1 MKVFNELRN
10 LYQEKEQNNLVI
22 FVGAGISENY
32 ANIKD
37 GKKFPSWKTLVD
49 SLVPDDMDKTTI
61 IDSLKI
67 AQIFQ
72 DNYSKEALAYKVKEL
87 FPQDYDSHEIHQL
100 IFDLEPAHV
109 LTTNYDHLLEKAL
122 QVNGLDN
129 KYHIID
135 ADEAIPLSR
144 SKQNLLV
151 KAHGDICR
159 GNIVLSEQDYNEYE
173 QKFPLILSFIRYV
186 FSKHKVL
193 FIGFSLSDP
202 NFNKILFWVKNILDE
217 NSIKH
222 TVILHNDI
230 SESERIYFEKKS
242 VRVLTKN
249 EIIGEII
256 DQDSIKRGNELY
268 LLESLEFI
276 KKGYPNRLYSIKN
289 RLNILK
295 KNLQHARYF
304 KYLIPEIV
312 SSFFWNT
319 ELQFDHYEL
328 AESLESNGQKE
339 KRYPWLANIYSI
351 DSEFNLIHTICNDS
365 EELDKEFYD
374 EYLNDLVEV
383 FLLSNIGSISYSNAP
398 EYQKIFLQPFN
409 ELYKLPK
416 NAEFELTYQLESD
429 KFVDLDRSFEKNSPI
444 YNSLCLANDDYFMR
458 YLLGDTSAYDLAKKE
473 SYSDVNEKY
482 LYYFRLHY
490 LTSGSWI
497 GEYTKDKKLHESI
510 FMSMEQYSQKV
521 FTSLHHVEF
530 AQSFIDY
537 LLKTEQNF
545 KEYQHSGNRSFGG
558 WDTKA
563 VYEISFYI
571 QYSRFLKFIFLNK
584 LPVLQDERV
593 MTAIHLANQ
602 FYFNY
607 FFEVKHDKVDIP
619 NWILLGIALDNKP
632 KEIRETIVKF
642 HNDLFSKKIEFEI
655 DIDYVKDLFL
665 MNIDLKKSEKRLVH
679 FENIFYML
687 GLFSTKENIF
697 DVSLDVFLQF
707 VKSDFKYIDNFGE
720 AFYIAIINFKKSNKP
735 FSEFQINLIKEILN
749 IYVEHKLNNGLEH
762 DLNIN
767 NFREI
772 IFTLEKN
779 TFHDRQERI
788 SEKLKTVELNFP
800 NINLFIRTL
809 WLLGYTIDDL
819 QEFVQKVKAVFDEG
833 NFYTTQEYGS
843 RNLQGEI
850 ENAILT
856 FYLLFDEN
864 LGIEKIKDHYL
875 HVLKENM
882 KDSGYSGVM
891 GDAFEW
897 LNLFI
902 DNRIF
907 KEEIVKEL
915 TDPDIL
921 DRFNKQLIAISASAG
936 KADIFGFSQPLL
948 KGGIYLFI
956 RIHKFDTIDE
966 QLGLALSNL
975 NVIKFLSNWN
985 LVKLYGE
992 NLVEFL
998 NTLSR
1003 FDNKALIISLSAL
1016 LEAYKRQDMELA
1028 SLVTIMNG
1036 VINEYSKRVL

>member
-1 MKVFNELRN
+1 MKVFSELRN
-10 LYQEKEQNNLVI
+10 LYHEKEQNNLVI

-61 IDSLKI
+61 VDSLKI

-72 DNYSKEALAYKVKEL
+72 DNSSKEALAYKIKEL

-186 FSKHKVL
+186 FSKYKVL

-249 EIIGEII
+249 EIVGEII

-268 LLESLEFI
+268 LVESLEFI
-276 KKGYPNRLYSIKN
+276 KNGYPKRLYSIKN
-289 RLNILK
+289 RFNILK

-312 SSFFWNT
+312 SGFFWNT
-319 ELQFDHYEL
+319 ELEFNHYEL
-328 AESLESNGQKE
+328 AESIESDGRKE
-339 KRYPWLANIYSI
+339 KRYPWLANIYSV
-351 DSEFNLIHTICNDS
+351 DGEFNLIKVINDNT
-365 EELDKEFYD
+365 EEIDKEFYD
-374 EYLNDLVEV
+374 EYLNEIFEIF
-383 FLLSNIGSISYSNAP
+383 FLANIGSISYGSAP
-398 EYQKIFLQPFN
+398 EYQKIFLKQFN
-409 ELYKLPK
+409 DLYEVPENVEYK
-416 NAEFELTYQLESD
+416 LTYQLESD
-429 KFVDLDRSFEKNSPI
+429 KFVDIDRSFDKNSPY
-444 YNSLCLANDDYFMR
+444 YNSLCIANDDFFTH
-458 YLLGDTSAYDLAKKE
+458 YLLGDVRAYDLVKRE
-473 SYSDVNEKY
+473 SYSDINEKY
-482 LYYFRLHY
+482 LYYYRLHY
-490 LTSGSWI
+490 FLSGSWV
-497 GEYTKDKKLHESI
+497 GKHTNDKKLYESI
-510 FMSMEQYSQKV
+510 FTSMDRYSQKV
-521 FTSLHHVEF
+521 FASLHHVQF

-545 KEYQHSGNRSFGG
+545 KEYQNSGIRSFGG
-558 WDTKA
+558 YDTKDLYQ
-563 VYEISFYI
+563 VSFYI

-584 LPVLQDERV
+584 LPVFQDERV
-593 MTAIHLANQ
+593 VTAIHLANQ

-607 FFEVKHDKVDIP
+607 FFEVKNNKVDIP

-632 KEIRETIVKF
+632 KEIREAIVKF
-642 HNDLFSKKIEFEI
+642 HNDLFSKKIEFEF
-655 DIDYVKDLFL
+655 DIDYVKDFL
-665 MNIDLKKSEKRLVH
+665 LKNIELKKSDRCLVH

-687 GLFSTKENIF
+687 GLFSTKEDIF

-707 VKSDFKYIDNFGE
+707 VKSDIKYIDNFGE
-720 AFYIAIINFKKSNKP
+720 ALQIAVINFKKSNNL
-735 FSEFQINLIKEILN
+735 FSKFQINTIKEILN
-749 IYVEHKLNNGLEH
+749 IYVDYKLKNEVES
-762 DLNIN
+762 DININ
-767 NFREI
+767 NFRDI
-772 IFTLEKN
+772 IWNLEKD
-779 TFHDRQERI
+779 TFHDRQDSI
-788 SEKLKTVELNFP
+788 CEKLKTQ
-800 NINLFIRTL
+800 NIGLKNLNLFIRSL
-809 WLLGYTIDDL
+809 WLLGYTDEDIG
-819 QEFVQKVKAVFDEG
+819 EVTQKIKNIFDEET
-833 NFYTTQEYGS
+833 FYTAQEYGS
-843 RNLQGEI
+843 RNLRSEI

-856 FYLLFDEN
+856 FYLLFEKN
-864 LGIEKIKDHYL
+864 VGIEKIKDHYL
-875 HVLKENM
+875 AVLKENM
-882 KDSGYSGVM
+882 QDSGYSGVI

-902 DNRIF
+902 DNGIF
-907 KEEIVKEL
+907 KEEIVNEL
-915 TDPDIL
+915 TNPDIFN
-921 DRFNKQLIAISASAG
+921 RFSNQLIAVSASMG
-936 KADIFGFSQPLL
+936 KTDIFGFSKPLL
-948 KGGIYLFI
+948 KSGLYLFI
-956 RIHKFDTIDE
+956 KIRRFDTIDE
-966 QLGLALSNL
+966 QLGLALTNID
-975 NVIKFLSNWN
+975 VIKFLSSWN
-985 LVKLYGE
+985 LINSYNE
-992 NLVEFL
+992 NLIEFL
-998 NTLSR
+998 NALSI
-1003 FDNKALIISLSAL
+1003 FNNKALIISLSAL

-1036 VINEYSKRVL
+1036 VINEYSKKVL